1 MHNAVKSDLLRLVN
15 KLLFLKGLHN
25 KIYKNKGSNTGLLD
39 FFECVQSY
47 IADDCFFTG

>member
-1 MHNAVKSDLLRLVN
+1 MSGYASANQTYMALLKV
-15 KLLFLKGLHN
+15 LHN
-25 KIYKNKGSNTGLLD
+25 NIYKNKGSNTGLLD